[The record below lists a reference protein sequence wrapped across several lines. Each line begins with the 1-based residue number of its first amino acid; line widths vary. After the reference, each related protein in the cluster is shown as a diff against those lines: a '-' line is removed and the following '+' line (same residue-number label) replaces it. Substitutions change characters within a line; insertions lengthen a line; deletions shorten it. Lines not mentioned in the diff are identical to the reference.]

1 MHLGRTEQYLSPII
15 SHRNDAT
22 KCYEPDPN
30 AMAGI
35 LVPLL
40 RVLEITLITGGE
52 GQDQDV
58 NEKMDFSGVY
68 KGSGHKKRWLE
79 F

>member
-1 MHLGRTEQYLSPII
+1 
-15 SHRNDAT
+15 
-22 KCYEPDPN
+22 
-30 AMAGI
+30 MAGI